1 MGNLLRGYQSDCSR
15 LFFSHDVSWI
25 SPGCNV
31 VWFWQ
36 VSAGIRFLFCGL
48 RLVMLLMFLLIER
61 GHLRLSLSFLWGL
74 GELGFIQI
82 GSPLGLF
89 RLLWSSVAGIFQRLG
104 DQEDPLFF
112 YCGCVQLCSIV
123 AVGLEKMAR
132 ITLKMIL
139 QHWLNI
145 EWWHSAA
152 IVLMGSKP
160 FFGMHFIHQQLHLKN
175 PNTWDAQ
182 AIGILSCSC
191 NNIIYSM
198 NLVFN
203 MLKVIRTP
211 SPGT

>member
-1 MGNLLRGYQSDCSR
+1 MTWAESLLDATWFDFGRFRLEFAFFSVGFGWWWFLCSCWLRGVIY
-15 LFFSHDVSWI
+15 
-25 SPGCNV
+25 
-31 VWFWQ
+31 
-36 VSAGIRFLFCGL
+36 A
-48 RLVMLLMFLLIER
+48 
-61 GHLRLSLSFLWGL
+61 SLSVSYGVWASWVSFRLGL
-74 GELGFIQI
+74 L
-82 GSPLGLF
+82 LGLF

-112 YCGCVQLCSIV
+112 YCGCVQFCSIV